1 MDTREKLNNIKE
13 YISRIEEDVI
23 LSYNNDCYNSET
35 LMNKNILECLKAVS
49 ELLEDVVSRFD
60 FANGRRFFITDEQQ
74 DELRII
80 SHAKITD
87 IANEIN
93 RVTENNNTSKITTT
107 WITDWLISVNV
118 LEVNNS
124 GERVP
129 TKIGK
134 DIGISSQ
141 PVQIAYNKMQNI
153 NYYSKDAQM
162 FIYENIESIIN
173 FHYNSRPESDSK
185 KSKSRFFITDE
196 QRKQIQIISHQKIS
210 QIADELNRVTQEN
223 NMKKLQAVWITD
235 WLFDIGML
243 QKNAEGNRIATES
256 GKAKGI
262 TSQLKKSSDGREY
275 YLNYYS
281 EKAQEF
287 IYDNIN
293 NIIVFHYDHKNN
305 FKTEYKLLEY
315 PYGKPINKFISENSN
330 KCIIIS
336 VGSCNCNISKGS
348 YKVVLIYN
356 DDNRFLYKDNIKTRS
371 ANQCILHGL
380 KDAVHMIKIPTDV
393 ILLTSTTLG
402 FKSPQSTN
410 YSVCRDIIDILNE
423 KDCTVNITN
432 CNGMGEELRN
442 YVTFLQKQQKKSP

>member
-1 MDTREKLNNIKE
+1 MDNSEKLSQIKE
-13 YISRIEEDVI
+13 CIYKIEEDVI
-23 LSYNNDCYNSET
+23 LSCRNGCPDKET
-35 LMNKNILECLKAVS
+35 LIHHNILECLKCIS
-49 ELLEDVVSRFD
+49 GLLEDIVS
-60 FANGRRFFITDEQQ
+60 NENSTGNRRFFITDEQC
-74 DELRII
+74 
-80 SHAKITD
+80 
-87 IANEIN
+87 
-93 RVTENNNTSKITTT
+93 
-107 WITDWLISVNV
+107 
-118 LEVNNS
+118 
-124 GERVP
+124 
-129 TKIGK
+129 
-134 DIGISSQ
+134 
-141 PVQIAYNKMQNI
+141 
-153 NYYSKDAQM
+153 
-162 FIYENIESIIN
+162 
-173 FHYNSRPESDSK
+173 
-185 KSKSRFFITDE
+185 
-196 QRKQIQIISHQKIS
+196 KQIQIISQQKIS
-210 QIADELNRVTQEN
+210 EIADELNRVTQGN
-223 NMKKLQAVWITD
+223 NVKKLQAVWITD
-235 WLFDIGML
+235 WLLDIGML
-243 QKNAEGNRIATES
+243 QKNATNNRIATQS
-256 GKAKGI
+256 GKIKGI
-262 TSQLKKSSDGREY
+262 ISQLKKSSDGRKY

-281 EKAQEF
+281 DKAQKF
-287 IYDNIN
+287 IYDHIDD
-293 NIIVFHYDHKNN
+293 ILTFHYDHKND

-423 KDCTVNITN
+423 KDCTVNITH